1 MPSIRNRAYHTFMA
15 ASPKV
20 FTLAQVTEML
30 KSRQGALTNVA
41 YAAKL
46 GISPQFLSD
55 IYRGLRGPSKE
66 VLDTLNLERVIMYVK
81 KRG

>member
-1 MPSIRNRAYHTFMA
+1 MA

-20 FTLAQVTEML
+20 FTLAHVIEML

-66 VLDTLNLERVIMYVK
+66 VLDTMNLERAIMYVK

>member
-1 MPSIRNRAYHTFMA
+1 MA

-20 FTLAQVTEML
+20 FTLSQVTEML
-30 KSRQGALTNVA
+30 KSRQGVLINVA

-66 VLDTLNLERVIMYVK
+66 VLDTMGLQREIMYIK
-81 KRG
+81 KQS